1 MIKIHSAK
9 CILTMIAAACVLAAC
24 TSQQESPDPVAVQQE
39 IAANLANEA
48 DLVRST
54 VSDTDRAN
62 RVVGLLRERDRV
74 ISRHVKE
81 LVTYRQDMAIL
92 NDDYDAKRES
102 FDQLL
107 SAYNTEREAAQKEL
121 LGIITAMKKQTTAKE
136 WQVIS
141 KYQLKRL
148 HPRQNVYPDVKGGG

>member
-1 MIKIHSAK
+1 MKNNCSTAF
-9 CILTMIAAACVLAAC
+9 IAITITAVLVLASC
-24 TSQQESPDPVAVQQE
+24 VSQKESLDPVAVQQE
-39 IAANLANEA
+39 IATNLANEV

-54 VSDTDRAN
+54 VSDAGRAD

-81 LVTYRQDMAIL
+81 LVAYRLEMAIL

-148 HPRQNVYPDVKGGG
+148 HPRQNVYPDVKGGV